1 MLAAKHIL
9 HPISKE
15 NLAVKFTEIECIPI
29 TTTAKRVCN
38 DDDDDGGGKGDD
50 DDTSTVNMVPCV

>member
-29 TTTAKRVCN
+29 TTAKRVCN